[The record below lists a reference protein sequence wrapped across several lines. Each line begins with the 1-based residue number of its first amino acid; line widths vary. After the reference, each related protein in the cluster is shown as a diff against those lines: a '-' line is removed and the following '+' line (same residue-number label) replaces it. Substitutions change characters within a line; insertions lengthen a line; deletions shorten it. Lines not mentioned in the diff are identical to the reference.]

1 MKGEV
6 KERER
11 ESGGRNECEKWKVAS
26 RVKYNTCLS
35 VCLCLVVY
43 RSEGSVGLVVEVVDC
58 GPLWAFVGVSRS
70 L

>member
-6 KERER
+6 RER
-11 ESGGRNECEKWKVAS
+11 GRVGGGGRNECEKWKVAS

-43 RSEGSVGLVVEVVDC
+43 RSEGSVGLT
-58 GPLWAFVGVSRS
+58 GG
-70 L
+70 